1 MNKSLNNNKLYISIS
16 FSPINLQKQQYKQR
30 LLKLIEQ
37 KSPIFP
43 KLFK

>member
-16 FSPINLQKQQYKQR
+16 FSINLQKQQYKQR